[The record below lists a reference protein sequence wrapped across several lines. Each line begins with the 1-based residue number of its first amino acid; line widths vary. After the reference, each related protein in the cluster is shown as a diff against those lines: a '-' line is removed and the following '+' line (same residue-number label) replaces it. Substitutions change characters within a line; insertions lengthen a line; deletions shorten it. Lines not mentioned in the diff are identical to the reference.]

1 MGFSFLVLGK
11 ASQAEVEILY
21 VEKIKL
27 LLEFK
32 CGDCHGDTG
41 KKIRGDYDMRS
52 RAGLLKGGES
62 GDPSLIPCANIRV
75 GGERRGLWIFASMVS
90 TGGRSVG
97 WSRPCRDVGRLRS

>member
-1 MGFSFLVLGK
+1 MAFSFLVLGK
-11 ASQAEVEILY
+11 VSQAEAESLF
-21 VEKIKL
+21 VEKIKP
-27 LLEFK
+27 LLESK
-32 CGDCHGDTG
+32 CGGCCGDAG

-90 TGGRSVG
+90 TGGRFVG